1 MDNSLENAANEQAAN
16 IDSQINTNNL
26 LGQENLNRIWD
37 NLFQEDSTVLRYT
50 SNNQVLQPK
59 YNTVYGIIE
68 DGLPVYK
75 LYYIDGG

>member
-1 MDNSLENAANEQAAN
+1 M
-16 IDSQINTNNL
+16 
-26 LGQENLNRIWD
+26 
-37 NLFQEDSTVLRYT
+37 FQEDSTVSRYT

-75 LYYIDGG
+75 LYYIDGGWYDIEFLDNSREIAIAKVPVHGMINYQGTVVQQKFS